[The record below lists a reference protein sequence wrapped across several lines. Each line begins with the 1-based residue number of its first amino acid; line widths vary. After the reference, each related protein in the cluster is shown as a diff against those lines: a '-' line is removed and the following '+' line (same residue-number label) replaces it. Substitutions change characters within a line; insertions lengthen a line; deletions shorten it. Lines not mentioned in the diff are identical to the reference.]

1 MIYAGQLLGI
11 MHEIKQE
18 ILCNKSITFSFK
30 IWYNNSRNLLNI
42 LEVAMEFKKND
53 CVVYKSAGVCR
64 ILSVEPQIMDGEN
77 EIMYYKL
84 KPFSDENSTY
94 YVPVASGAEK
104 LRRLLTKE
112 EVLEL
117 IDTMPKSEEE
127 IDVWS
132 DNRRERREMY
142 SQILKGDDQKALIQ
156 LISALYFRKQS
167 SEANGKRFSA
177 MDETAMK
184 NAETLMLQEFG
195 TVLDMTPDEVRKF
208 IDKRVNA

>member
-1 MIYAGQLLGI
+1 MD
-11 MHEIKQE
+11 
-18 ILCNKSITFSFK
+18 
-30 IWYNNSRNLLNI
+30 
-42 LEVAMEFKKND
+42 FKKDD
-53 CVVYKSAGVCR
+53 CVVYKSTGVCR
-64 ILSVEPQIMDGEN
+64 VLSVEPQSMDGEN
-77 EIMYYKL
+77 EILYYKL

-127 IDVWS
+127 IDVWT

-142 SQILKGDDQKALIQ
+142 SQILKGDDQKALVQ

-167 SEANGKRFSA
+167 SEANGRRFSA

-195 TVLDMTPDEVRKF
+195 TVLEMTPDEVRKF
-208 IDKRVNA
+208 IDERVNA